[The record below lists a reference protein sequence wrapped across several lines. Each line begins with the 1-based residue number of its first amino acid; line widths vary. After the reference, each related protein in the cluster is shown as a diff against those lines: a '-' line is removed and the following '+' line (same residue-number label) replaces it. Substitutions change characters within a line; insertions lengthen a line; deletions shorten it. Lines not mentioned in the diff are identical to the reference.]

1 MKRCLKKLTVAQ
13 LFEKF
18 SDILCNPS
26 SPLDIILGQINPLHT
41 FTSYLFK
48 ICFNIIIPFSLRLG
62 ISSIPYL
69 TSSLIHYLEGV

>member
-1 MKRCLKKLTVAQ
+1 VERCLKKLTVAQ

-26 SPLDIILGQINPLHT
+26 SPLDTILGQINPLHT

-62 ISSIPYL
+62 ISSNPLIIN
-69 TSSLIHYLEGV
+69 SLS